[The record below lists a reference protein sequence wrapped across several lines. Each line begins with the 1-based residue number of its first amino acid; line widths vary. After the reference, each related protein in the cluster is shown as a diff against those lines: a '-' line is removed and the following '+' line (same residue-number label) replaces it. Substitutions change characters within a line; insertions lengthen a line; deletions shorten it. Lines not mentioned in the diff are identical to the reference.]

1 MSPCE
6 RGLQTQDGEVRAS
19 RGVRVSRWQGMAG
32 VTIGLPLS
40 RREHPVSHT
49 IASQGGQHM
58 ADDRRHAS
66 TRPYPLL
73 RVTGI
78 ALALVL
84 TVGYA
89 QAAEEFQRLSAREI
103 RAQIIG
109 KVITDD
115 AHWSHHFRPNGTLHS
130 IVLSQLRQGTWK
142 INGHTLCLMLKRRKQ
157 ETTTECYEV
166 WRWKDHIEYR
176 ESGATVMTGFVR
188 QEWR

>member
-1 MSPCE
+1 
-6 RGLQTQDGEVRAS
+6 
-19 RGVRVSRWQGMAG
+19 
-32 VTIGLPLS
+32 
-40 RREHPVSHT
+40 
-49 IASQGGQHM
+49 M

-66 TRPYPLL
+66 TRPSPLL

-109 KVITDD
+109 NVITDD

-142 INGHTLCLMLKRRKQ
+142 INENTLCLTLKTRKKD
-157 ETTTECYEV
+157 TTTECYEV

-176 ESGATVMTGFVR
+176 ESGATVMTRFVR
-188 QEWR
+188 KEWR